1 MVKRRNTL
9 YNWLTRRFSIII
21 RSEENFADK
30 RTFNVNNALLLI
42 FAVVFFTF
50 AVLLTL
56 FLEKK
61 VVNKLIAESDIELL
75 NQKRLVEL
83 SVVID
88 SLQGDIIRK
97 ELFIEGLRK
106 VMREDEAGS
115 SEANMPDRARINHEQ
130 GKANLDNVSEID
142 SLFRSEFE
150 SGANQMFN
158 FNTVSQYK
166 DEFGSMVFFPPLS
179 GSIVTSQ
186 YDVSKKHFGIDLAA
200 GQNEPVKAVAD
211 GMVVLSSWT
220 DDAGYVLAVQHKNNL
235 VSLYKHNSVLL
246 KKVGNF
252 VKAGDII
259 GIIGN
264 SGETSTG
271 PHLHFE
277 LWYNGNPL
285 NPAEFVA
292 F

>member
-1 MVKRRNTL
+1 MLVIVVAFFVL
-9 YNWLTRRFSIII
+9 AVFLT
-21 RSEENFADK
+21 
-30 RTFNVNNALLLI
+30 
-42 FAVVFFTF
+42 
-50 AVLLTL
+50 VL
-56 FLEKK
+56 FEKQ
-61 VVNKLIAESDIELL
+61 VVNKLIAESDTELL

-83 SVVID
+83 SIAID
-88 SLQGDIIRK
+88 SLQGDIQRK
-97 ELFIEGLRK
+97 EVFIEGLRK
-106 VMREDEAGS
+106 IMRDEHSNENTTS
-115 SEANMPDRARINHEQ
+115 STDKTRTNPEQ

-150 SGANQMFN
+150 AGASQMFN
-158 FNTVSQYK
+158 FNTVAQYK
-166 DEFGSMVFFPPLS
+166 DEFGSIVFFPPLS
-179 GSIVTSQ
+179 GSIITAQ
-186 YDVSKKHFGIDLAA
+186 YDVSRKHFGIDLAA
-200 GQNEPVKAVAD
+200 GKNEPVKAVAD
-211 GMVVLSSWT
+211 GMVVISSWT
-220 DDAGYVLAVQHKNNL
+220 DDAGHVLGIQHKNNL
-235 VSLYKHNSVLL
+235 LSLYKHNSVLL

-259 GIIGN
+259 AIIGD